1 MLGYMTERE
10 AAEHG
15 FTHHASYYGLPIW
28 IGDVDTD
35 APLVAAKWAP
45 AEYLMSAMHVIE
57 GLMLELFLPD
67 REPAFMFKV
76 GRRINEG

>member
-10 AAEHG
+10 AAEQG

-28 IGDVDTD
+28 MGDVDTD

-45 AEYLMSAMHVIE
+45 AEHLMSIMRFIE
-57 GLMLELFLPD
+57 GLLLALFLPD
-67 REPAFMFKV
+67 REPAFMFKL
-76 GRRINEG
+76 GRRINED